1 MFRFLII
8 SFLICFVK
16 GWSQEKTDVY
26 LLPGQG
32 ADCRLFAD
40 IDLDTTRYNPIC
52 LAYSTPREHEN
63 MRQFASRI
71 AKEVDTTRSFYLI
84 GVSLGGMIATEISH
98 QLKPD
103 KTIIISSAKNR
114 KELPARYK
122 FQKVVPIY
130 DWIPPAL
137 LKKGALFLQPIV
149 EPDRDK
155 YEATFIDMLSSKPP
169 LYFERTIALI
179 VNWNRTE
186 TSADIIH
193 IHGTKDHTIPIRNV
207 VDPTVIQN
215 GSHMMTL
222 TKSQEISEV
231 LSKLL

>member
-1 MFRFLII
+1 MFRILLI
-8 SFLICFVK
+8 SFLISSIE

-26 LLPGQG
+26 LFPGQG
-32 ADCRLFAD
+32 ADCRLFAELK
-40 IDLDTTRYNPIC
+40 LDTTRFNPIC
-52 LAYSTPREHEN
+52 LSYSSPMEYEN
-63 MRQFASRI
+63 MSQFASRI
-71 AKEVDTTRSFYLI
+71 ANQIDTTRNFYLI

-122 FQKVVPIY
+122 FQKIVPIY

-155 YEATFIDMLSSKPP
+155 YKATFIDMLSSKTP

-186 TSADIIH
+186 TSANIIH

-207 VDPTVIQN
+207 VDPEAIQN

-222 TKSQEISEV
+222 TKSQDINE
-231 LSKLL
+231 LLFKLL